1 MEQRVPNLD
10 PSLPVLWRFRRSR
23 FPSPPSAAFPTLST
37 ALGASQYWFRIMY
50 SSGIIRLQ
58 ERINSVYLI
67 GFKAAH
73 LKQPAALPLSL
84 PSRERHGSRQP
95 PEPVGLS
102 QHRVSVLLKPVSEI
116 RLTGNTFLCKSAVS
130 PACHATEQP
139 GPAVQRPK
147 PSPSWSIK
155 RYCLGSIPEQA
166 FWHPQCRSWLPPAP
180 PCDRGLQ
187 TL

>member
-1 MEQRVPNLD
+1 M
-10 PSLPVLWRFRRSR
+10 
-23 FPSPPSAAFPTLST
+23 
-37 ALGASQYWFRIMY
+37 
-50 SSGIIRLQ
+50 
-58 ERINSVYLI
+58 
-67 GFKAAH
+67 
-73 LKQPAALPLSL
+73 KQPAALPLSL

-155 RYCLGSIPEQA
+155 RCCLGSIPEQA
-166 FWHPQCRSWLPPAP
+166 FWHPQCRSWLPPHRRVTGVCRPFKAHFQQPGHAGNSASSRFP
-180 PCDRGLQ
+180 PVQPACLDVTPEWHFLCRDRPLA
-187 TL
+187 

>member
-1 MEQRVPNLD
+1 M
-10 PSLPVLWRFRRSR
+10 
-23 FPSPPSAAFPTLST
+23 
-37 ALGASQYWFRIMY
+37 
-50 SSGIIRLQ
+50 
-58 ERINSVYLI
+58 
-67 GFKAAH
+67 
-73 LKQPAALPLSL
+73 KQPAALPLSL

-155 RYCLGSIPEQA
+155 RCCLGSIPEQA

-187 TL
+187 TLYSPFSAAGTCGEFSLLPLPSRPTCMPGCYPRMGFPVPRQTTCVMAPREGERRCHLRVPPSLGKGLPFP